1 MKGFVVVESCEDYE
15 QTLVLRQ
22 GKKLPPG
29 GILDWADRRD
39 RDERAVF
46 SEKAAAKAAIERTE
60 HYRLAY
66 GRTDLPEKKLCGVVP
81 VQLVTANGRA

>member
-15 QTLVLRQ
+15 QTLVLRE
-22 GKKLPPG
+22 GKELPPG

-39 RDERAVF
+39 RDARAVF
-46 SEKAAAKAAIERTE
+46 ATKSDARAAIERTE

-66 GRTDLPEKKLCGVVP
+66 GRNDLPERKLCTVVP
-81 VQLVTANGRA
+81 VRLVSA